1 MPNIGTRVRR
11 GPDWKWQNQDGG
23 GSGTVI
29 GHSNRS
35 KKDKYKE
42 YFSFLLKRSIRHDN
56 QNEKY
61 RLHLFTFMVHLHL
74 LLKI

>member
-29 GHSNRS
+29 GHSRRS
-35 KKDKYKE
+35 KKKDKY
-42 YFSFLLKRSIRHDN
+42 
-56 QNEKY
+56 
-61 RLHLFTFMVHLHL
+61 
-74 LLKI
+74 